1 MMVRFFQYCCYLKLH
16 LVKLFQQLTKPWFF
30 YITPLLAHSFFS
42 STTKVKPS
50 TTSNELETTTEEMK
64 QTTVEAEAD
73 INCKNLR
80 KKLIFDNSLNNN
92 ENSVII

>member
-1 MMVRFFQYCCYLKLH
+1 M
-16 LVKLFQQLTKPWFF
+16 
-30 YITPLLAHSFFS
+30 PLLAHSFFP

-73 INCKNLR
+73 INRKNLR
-80 KKLIFDNSLNNN
+80 KIN
-92 ENSVII
+92 I